1 MSGRRSHARNL
12 RRGAAPIG
20 APVASVMAPAHARV
34 GDAGVDAGLAGRLA
48 QLAPVVW
55 ARLLAALR
63 DFADASASKATWV
76 TLLDAPTSELAQGP
90 GRRALCRQLAAD
102 EVALRAVIDEGRLPS
117 DAELVVRAA
126 LEVEVD
132 TPHEAD
138 AALAHDGAATADSQ
152 PDRDRDRELRR
163 ELESTRRQRDGAQA
177 RAQVAEQRLE
187 DVQQELL
194 ALTAQLAEQ
203 QDADES
209 RSDETRRAVARTERR
224 IATKV
229 TALEV
234 ALAEERAT
242 VERVRRQREQDR
254 VELNEVTSEVAALR
268 AELALLAPLAEQARR
283 EEGPRP
289 LRLPPTLDPLTTR
302 GARWLLD
309 RADEVFLDG
318 YNITLTQR
326 PGEELESQRRWLVD
340 RVRALAAK
348 DACRPTII
356 FDGDRPHGTVTRT
369 AGVEVRFSGSAVTAD
384 DEIVFA
390 VAATARP
397 VIVVTDDRELS
408 ERVRAEGGNVLA
420 PVAFLAAL
428 EP

>member
-1 MSGRRSHARNL
+1 MNART
-12 RRGAAPIG
+12 
-20 APVASVMAPAHARV
+20 S
-34 GDAGVDAGLAGRLA
+34 DAGVDAGLAGRLA
-48 QLAPVVW
+48 RLAPVVW

-63 DFADASASKATWV
+63 DLAVANDSKASWV
-76 TLLDAPTSELAQGP
+76 MLLDAPTSELAQGP
-90 GRRALCRQLAAD
+90 GRRTLCRRLAVD
-102 EVALRAVIDEGRLPS
+102 EMALRAVIDEGRLPS
-117 DAELVVRAA
+117 DAELAVRAA
-126 LEVEVD
+126 LEAEVD
-132 TPHEAD
+132 TPPVVDATPLHSSTEA
-138 AALAHDGAATADSQ
+138 ADQ
-152 PDRDRDRELRR
+152 QTHRDRDRELRR

-177 RAQVAEQRLE
+177 RAQAAEQRLE
-187 DVQQELL
+187 EVQQELL
-194 ALTAQLAEQ
+194 ALTAQLAEH
-203 QDADES
+203 QDADEG
-209 RSDETRRAVARTERR
+209 RSDATRRAVARAERR
-224 IATKV
+224 VATKV

-242 VERVRRQREQDR
+242 LERVRRQGEQDR
-254 VELNEVTSEVAALR
+254 ADLNEVTAELSRLR
-268 AELALLAPLAEQARR
+268 TELALLAPLAEQARR

-289 LRLPPTLDPLTTR
+289 LRLPSALDPLTTQ

-318 YNITLTQR
+318 YNVTLTQR
-326 PGEELESQRRWLVD
+326 PGEELEAQRRWLID

-397 VIVVTDDRELS
+397 VIVVTDDRELI

>member
-1 MSGRRSHARNL
+1 MNART
-12 RRGAAPIG
+12 
-20 APVASVMAPAHARV
+20 S
-34 GDAGVDAGLAGRLA
+34 DAGADAGLAGRLA
-48 QLAPVVW
+48 RLAPDVW

-63 DFADASASKATWV
+63 DLAVANDSKASWV
-76 TLLDAPTSELAQGP
+76 MLLDAPTSELAQGP
-90 GRRALCRQLAAD
+90 GRRTLCRRLAVD
-102 EVALRAVIDEGRLPS
+102 EMALRAVIDEGRLPS
-117 DAELVVRAA
+117 DAELAVRAA
-126 LEVEVD
+126 LEAEVD
-132 TPHEAD
+132 TPPVVDATPLHSSTEA
-138 AALAHDGAATADSQ
+138 ADQ
-152 PDRDRDRELRR
+152 QTHRDRDRELRR

-177 RAQVAEQRLE
+177 RAQAAEQRLE
-187 DVQQELL
+187 EVQQELL
-194 ALTAQLAEQ
+194 ALTAQLAEH
-203 QDADES
+203 QDADEG
-209 RSDETRRAVARTERR
+209 RSDATRRAVARAERR
-224 IATKV
+224 VATKV

-242 VERVRRQREQDR
+242 LERVRRQGEQDR
-254 VELNEVTSEVAALR
+254 ADLNEVTAELSRLR
-268 AELALLAPLAEQARR
+268 TELALLAPLAEQARR

-289 LRLPPTLDPLTTR
+289 LRLPSALDPLTTQ

-318 YNITLTQR
+318 YNVTLTQR
-326 PGEELESQRRWLVD
+326 PGEELEAQRRWLID

-397 VIVVTDDRELS
+397 VIVVTDDRELI

>member
-1 MSGRRSHARNL
+1 
-12 RRGAAPIG
+12 
-20 APVASVMAPAHARV
+20 
-34 GDAGVDAGLAGRLA
+34 
-48 QLAPVVW
+48 VW

-187 DVQQELL
+187 EVQQELL

-254 VELNEVTSEVAALR
+254 VELNEVTSEVATLR